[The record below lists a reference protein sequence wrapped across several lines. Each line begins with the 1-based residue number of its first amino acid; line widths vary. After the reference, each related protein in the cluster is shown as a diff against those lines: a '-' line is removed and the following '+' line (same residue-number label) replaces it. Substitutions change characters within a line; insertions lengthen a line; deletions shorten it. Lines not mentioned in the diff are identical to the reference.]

1 VKNAGQGE
9 AGRGSAGAQTGA
21 GAQAGRAQ
29 RDRSARSGANPG
41 LGYTSRLVPTNA
53 AVRFPKDMT
62 RTTSSLL
69 ASRRCEGV
77 PMVQPKTHFG
87 QVSLDVVKKIVE
99 EQIRRETAIEQDQ
112 GSNGKTMEE
121 ELLEAQEQSMAR
133 PRTFSQEEV

>member
-1 VKNAGQGE
+1 
-9 AGRGSAGAQTGA
+9 
-21 GAQAGRAQ
+21 
-29 RDRSARSGANPG
+29 
-41 LGYTSRLVPTNA
+41 
-53 AVRFPKDMT
+53 
-62 RTTSSLL
+62 
-69 ASRRCEGV
+69 
-77 PMVQPKTHFG
+77 MVQPKTHFG